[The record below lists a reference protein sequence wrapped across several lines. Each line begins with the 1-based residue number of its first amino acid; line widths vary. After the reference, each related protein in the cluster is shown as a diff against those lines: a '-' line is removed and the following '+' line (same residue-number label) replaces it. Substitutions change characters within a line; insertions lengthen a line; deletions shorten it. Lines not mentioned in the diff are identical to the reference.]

1 MAVNAFNILEFLE
14 KSGILTMTSIDSKP
28 FKIRVRFESN
38 VDHSTRKRAISILQD
53 VGFRQVGNTT
63 SWVLVPK
70 SNFNLEA
77 D

>member
-1 MAVNAFNILEFLE
+1 MAVNAFDILEFLE
-14 KSGILTMTSIDSKP
+14 KSGILTMTSIDGRP

-38 VDHSTRKRAISILQD
+38 VDYSTRKHAISILQD
-53 VGFRQVGNTT
+53 VGFRQVGNTS

-70 SNFNLEA
+70 SSFNLEA